1 MLGTAFDNLSGKGRN
16 TIPKDELMASRCG
29 MPMAAECDG
38 CGMCLGI
45 CPTSAITID
54 DGWKVDLGR
63 CLMCMDCIQHCSKGY
78 IQEAPA
84 PDYALTREEL
94 VLGRDYDIGKI
105 ERRLD
110 DSVARMFRGS
120 LAFRE
125 LDTGSCNACEVELNC
140 ASNQF
145 YDMHRFGIKVVAS
158 PRHADALLVTGPMA
172 RNMEVAS
179 EMTYDAVPEPKLV
192 IASGTCAISGGL
204 FVGGDV
210 VPDGVRKMEPSVFIP
225 GCPPTPDRVIRSLV
239 KALGM
244 RR

>member
-1 MLGTAFDNLSGKGRN
+1 
-16 TIPKDELMASRCG
+16 
-29 MPMAAECDG
+29 
-38 CGMCLGI
+38 MCLGI

-63 CLMCMDCIQHCSKGY
+63 CLMCMDCIQHCPKGY

-94 VLGRDYDIGKI
+94 VLGRDYEIGKI